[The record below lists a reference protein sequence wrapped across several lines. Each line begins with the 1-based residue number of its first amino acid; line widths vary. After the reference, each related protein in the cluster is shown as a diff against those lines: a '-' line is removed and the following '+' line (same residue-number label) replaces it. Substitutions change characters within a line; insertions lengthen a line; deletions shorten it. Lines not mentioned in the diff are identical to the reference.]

1 MKIII
6 IEGTDNVGKDTVIKR
21 LEKEFI
27 NCAVIHCEKPP
38 HANSKDMALF
48 QQSSFTK
55 LMGDTLYQYTAYKRL
70 GIGDE
75 FALIHNRSWYGEYVY
90 GCMYRDNDPKF
101 VKHMIRSL
109 ETIITKVI
117 EPIDICYITLLSDN
131 MEFLARNEDGSSLS
145 SGKIDL
151 MEKET
156 QRFKEIHDYSIIKNK
171 HIVYVNNGTM
181 FRDANDIY
189 NEILSYINVPSL

>member
-1 MKIII
+1 
-6 IEGTDNVGKDTVIKR
+6 
-21 LEKEFI
+21 
-27 NCAVIHCEKPP
+27 
-38 HANSKDMALF
+38 
-48 QQSSFTK
+48 
-55 LMGDTLYQYTAYKRL
+55 
-70 GIGDE
+70 
-75 FALIHNRSWYGEYVY
+75 
-90 GCMYRDNDPKF
+90 
-101 VKHMIRSL
+101 
-109 ETIITKVI
+109 
-117 EPIDICYITLLSDN
+117 
-131 MEFLARNEDGSSLS
+131 MEFLARNEDGLSLS